1 MSKDKDPQSP
11 AKNEKNKNSHQEEL
25 NRRKALKTILG
36 ASSLMVINPFS
47 MSAESTSPLMTVT
60 PSASVSPSSSISPTP
75 TTSVSPSNS
84 ISPTPTT
91 SVSPSNSMTPTPTTS
106 VSPSNSISPT
116 PTTSVSPSNSISPTP
131 TTSVSPSNSIS
142 PTPTTSVSPSSSM
155 TPTPTTSVSP
165 SSSMTPTPTPSASSI
180 VLPVELSEFGVREEN
195 GVIKLFWRTES
206 ETNNKGFEV
215 QRSTNTFTFNKIGW
229 VAGKGNSNHA
239 VNYEFEEIN
248 VKSNQWYYYRL
259 KQIDFDGAS
268 EFSKTIAIMINE
280 ENKTTVKNISPNIVT
295 DNFINVEI
303 AAGSVDKAE
312 IFIYHFNGQL
322 VTSKKVAI
330 DKGNN
335 TIRMNLQNTVSGM
348 YVVNVKFGKGKSQ
361 TKRFIVK

>member
-1 MSKDKDPQSP
+1 MSKDKNPKSLSENDTS
-11 AKNEKNKNSHQEEL
+11 KNSPQEEL

-36 ASSLMVINPFS
+36 ASSLLVINPFS
-47 MSAESTSPLMTVT
+47 MNAESTGPLMTVT
-60 PSASVSPSSSISPTP
+60 PSTSVSPSNSMTPTP

-116 PTTSVSPSNSISPTP
+116 PTTSVSPSNSMTPTP
-131 TTSVSPSNSIS
+131 TTSVSSSNSIS
-142 PTPTTSVSPSSSM
+142 PTPTTSVSPSN
-155 TPTPTTSVSP
+155 
-165 SSSMTPTPTPSASSI
+165 SMTPTPTPSASSI
-180 VLPVELSEFGVREEN
+180 VLPVELSEFGVREED

-229 VAGKGNSNHA
+229 VAGKGNTNQA
-239 VNYEFEEIN
+239 IAYEFEEIN
-248 VKSNQWYYYRL
+248 VESNQWYYYRL

-268 EFSKTIAIMINE
+268 EISKTIAIMISQE
-280 ENKTTVKNISPNIVT
+280 DKTTLKDISPSIVT
-295 DNFINVEI
+295 DNYVNVNI
-303 AAGSVDKAE
+303 SAGNVDKAE
-312 IFIYHFNGQL
+312 IFIHHLNGQL

-335 TIRMNLQNTVSGM
+335 TIRMNLLNTVSGM